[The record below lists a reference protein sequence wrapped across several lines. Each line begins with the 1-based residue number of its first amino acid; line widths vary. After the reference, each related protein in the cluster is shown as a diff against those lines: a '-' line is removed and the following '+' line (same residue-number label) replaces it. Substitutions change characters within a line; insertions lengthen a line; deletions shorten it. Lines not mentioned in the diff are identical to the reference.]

1 MDAGKI
7 NAVLLEQLDKGVINK
22 SKSLAVIKLT
32 NELIKV
38 LTDSK
43 DVIFYENDCDEVKT
57 KSNIIIEL
65 MMDMASNDARYNPN
79 DIKKAIS
86 ILQALDGNIRE
97 LEAWY
102 SPDMPAILTIYK
114 SDIAVVVKREYSE
127 TLTEGVITPVEVF
140 PLG

>member
-102 SPDMPAILTIYK
+102 GPDMPAILTIYK